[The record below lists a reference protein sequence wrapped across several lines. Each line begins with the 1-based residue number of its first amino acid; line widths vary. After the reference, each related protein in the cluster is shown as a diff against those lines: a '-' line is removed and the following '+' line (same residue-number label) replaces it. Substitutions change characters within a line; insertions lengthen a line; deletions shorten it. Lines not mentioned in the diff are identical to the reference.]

1 MKVIAYY
8 LPQFYENEN
17 NNKWWGKGFTEWT
30 NTRKAKPLFKGHYQ
44 PREPYE
50 QNYYDLS
57 NIATMKRQADIAK
70 EYGVYGFSIY
80 HYWFKDGERMLD
92 IPEKNLLEYPEI
104 DLPFCFC
111 WANEAWSRRWD
122 GSEKEILMEQDYG
135 TEEYWINHF
144 NYLLPFFK
152 DKRYICDDGHPMF
165 IIYRPELI
173 PCMRDMMKCWN
184 ELALKNGLN
193 EICFV
198 FQHAPYWYGEYENTG
213 FTYGIESQPS
223 LAMYPAV
230 GLKNKF
236 KLIFDDPYR
245 ILFAIRSVFS
255 KRPFRLCNYDHIWKM
270 ILKREPLSELSIPCA
285 FVDWDNTPRVGKHGI
300 AFKGATPEKFK
311 KYFGELVKKNKEKYK
326 KDYIFINA
334 WNEWGEGAY
343 LEPDEKYGY
352 AYLEAVRDVLHE
364 YDK

>member
-1 MKVIAYY
+1 
-8 LPQFYENEN
+8 
-17 NNKWWGKGFTEWT
+17 
-30 NTRKAKPLFKGHYQ
+30 
-44 PREPYE
+44 
-50 QNYYDLS
+50 
-57 NIATMKRQADIAK
+57 
-70 EYGVYGFSIY
+70 
-80 HYWFKDGERMLD
+80 
-92 IPEKNLLEYPEI
+92 
-104 DLPFCFC
+104 
-111 WANEAWSRRWD
+111 
-122 GSEKEILMEQDYG
+122 
-135 TEEYWINHF
+135 
-144 NYLLPFFK
+144 
-152 DKRYICDDGHPMF
+152 
-165 IIYRPELI
+165 
-173 PCMRDMMKCWN
+173 MMNCWN
-184 ELALKNGLN
+184 ELALKNGLQ

-223 LAMYPAV
+223 LALYPAV

-270 ILKREPLSELSIPCA
+270 ILKREPLSKISIPCA
-285 FVDWDNTPRVGKHGI
+285 FTDWDNTPRVGKHGI
-300 AFKGATPEKFK
+300 AFKGASPEKFK
-311 KYFGELVKKNKEKYK
+311 NYFGELVKKNKEKYK

-343 LEPDEKYGY
+343 LEPDERYGY